1 MAWIDGKLCEL
12 TETGYRQVRP
22 LVRTVKDGSV
32 MVFVPGGEFEMG
44 DGQQGNCPKHT
55 VRLDAYYIGVYSVTN
70 RQYAQ
75 FVGETGH
82 RPPDNSIWRETSKQD
97 HPVVEVSWDDAQSYA
112 VWSGCCLP
120 TEAQWEKAAR
130 GPGGLLYPW
139 GDDWDESKCR
149 NDRTKGS
156 EQTSAVW
163 DYPEGISGYGTYQ
176 QSGNVWEWCGDW
188 YDESY
193 YQTAEAKTNP
203 TGPTRGSLR
212 VCRGGGWRYG
222 DASLFRGAHRAGCDP
237 GYRIG
242 DMGFRL
248 VRAACGS

>member
-1 MAWIDGKLCEL
+1 M
-12 TETGYRQVRP
+12 
-22 LVRTVKDGSV
+22 
-32 MVFVPGGEFEMG
+32 
-44 DGQQGNCPKHT
+44 
-55 VRLDAYYIGVYSVTN
+55 
-70 RQYAQ
+70 
-75 FVGETGH
+75 
-82 RPPDNSIWRETSKQD
+82 
-97 HPVVEVSWDDAQSYA
+97 VEVSWDDAQSYA

-203 TGPTRGSLR
+203 TGPTSGSGRVHRGGSWGYAGASDFR
-212 VCRGGGWRYG
+212 GARRGWSAPGYRGGG
-222 DASLFRGAHRAGCDP
+222 
-237 GYRIG
+237 
-242 DMGFRL
+242 MGFRL